1 MIDNW
6 LWCFAAG
13 PLPPLL
19 TYSNVSYGIGEFSM
33 RVQWQT
39 SRDDLVAVDNYTLTL
54 YRDEI
59 IIEMLPMKSSTEKHD
74 LLLNYSV
81 NYSVGVHASNCFG
94 TGNLSSFIGEV
105 EIM

>member
-1 MIDNW
+1 M
-6 LWCFAAG
+6 

-19 TYSNVSYGIGEFSM
+19 TYSSVINGISEYSV

-39 SRDDLVAVDNYTLTL
+39 LSDDLVAADNYTLTL
-54 YRDEI
+54 YRDEV
-59 IIEMLPMKSSTEKHD
+59 IIEMLLMKSSPEKHG
-74 LLLNYSV
+74 LFLSYSV

-94 TGNLSSFIGEV
+94 TGNSSSFNIFKGEG